1 MINDESGSNATLFIS
16 RPEMCGEK
24 TCSLQLRLVEETLL
38 VFAVP
43 MSWFYLMFFAG
54 LVSALRGNV
63 SDYISFTEP
72 SN

>member
-1 MINDESGSNATLFIS
+1 MSECNFIS

-54 LVSALRGNV
+54 SVSALRGNV
-63 SDYISFTEP
+63 SDYISCLSFTVP